1 MYTMYIQS
9 SVYISISLLFLTRG
23 GHCCIFTMLH
33 GFKMCDEYVTKTH
46 NITRYHGDCEY
57 LCYKDRD
64 ACVAANVIRQSDD
77 SYLCQFVSVS
87 VTSDHVYM
95 MEDNPAGKYFSRT
108 GVQGNTISHI
118 LYVYNVCCMSFLMLA
133 NA

>member
-1 MYTMYIQS
+1 MYVQS
-9 SVYISISLLFLTRG
+9 SVYISISLLLLTRG
-23 GHCCIFTMLH
+23 GHCCIFTTLN
-33 GFKMCDEYVTKTH
+33 GFKISDKYVTKIP
-46 NITRYHGDCEY
+46 NITRYNDDCAF

-77 SYLCQFVSVS
+77 SHLCQFVSVS

-108 GVQGNTISHI
+108 GVQGNTISQI
-118 LYVYNVCCMSFLMLA
+118 VYVCHVVYVISDASKC
-133 NA
+133 